1 MTKDERFR
9 LYSFASEAVQ
19 KDIDAVYWLT
29 KGMTDGIQLSAQQAR
44 RDQADWEIIANM
56 AMNKRLLDGNELF
69 IADKIDSLKER
80 ASFRWDWYAEK
91 LRAIIAKKMEKKDEW
106 SWKT

>member
-1 MTKDERFR
+1 MNNNEQFR

-29 KGMTDGIQLSAQQAR
+29 KGMTDGIQLSAQNSR
-44 RDQADWEIIANM
+44 RDQADWEVIANM

-69 IADKIDSLKER
+69 IADKIDNLKDR
-80 ASFRWDWYAEK
+80 ASCRWDWYVEK
-91 LRAIIAKKMEKKDEW
+91 LRAIVERKKEKKDD
-106 SWKT
+106 

>member
-1 MTKDERFR
+1 MNNNEQFR

-29 KGMTDGIQLSAQQAR
+29 KGMTDGIQVSAQNGR

-56 AMNKRLLDGNELF
+56 ALNKRLLDGHELF
-69 IADKIDSLKER
+69 IADKIESLKDR
-80 ASFRWDWYAEK
+80 ASCRWDWYVEK
-91 LRAIIAKKMEKKDEW
+91 LRAIVERKKEKKDD
-106 SWKT
+106 

>member
-1 MTKDERFR
+1 MNNNEQFR

-19 KDIDAVYWLT
+19 KDINAVYWLT
-29 KGMTDGIQLSAQQAR
+29 KGMTDGIQLSAQNGR

-69 IADKIDSLKER
+69 IADKIDKLKDR
-80 ASFRWDWYAEK
+80 ATFRWDWYVEK
-91 LRAIIAKKMEKKDEW
+91 LRAIVEKKKEKKDD
-106 SWKT
+106 

>member
-1 MTKDERFR
+1 MNNNEQFR

-29 KGMTDGIQLSAQQAR
+29 KGMTDGIQLSAQNSK

-56 AMNKRLLDGNELF
+56 ALNKRLLDGHELF
-69 IADKIDSLKER
+69 IADKIEKLKDR
-80 ASFRWDWYAEK
+80 ATFRWDWYVEK
-91 LRAIIAKKMEKKDEW
+91 LRAIVERKKGKKND
-106 SWKT
+106 

>member
-1 MTKDERFR
+1 MNNNEQFR

-29 KGMTDGIQLSAQQAR
+29 KGMTDGIQVSAQNGR

-69 IADKIDSLKER
+69 IADKIDALKDR
-80 ASFRWDWYAEK
+80 ATFRWDWYVEK
-91 LRAIIAKKMEKKDEW
+91 LKAIIEKKKGKKDD
-106 SWKT
+106 

>member
-1 MTKDERFR
+1 MNNNEQFR

-29 KGMTDGIQLSAQQAR
+29 KGMTDGIQLSAQNGR

-69 IADKIDSLKER
+69 IADKIDALKDR
-80 ASFRWDWYAEK
+80 ATFRWDWYVEK
-91 LRAIIAKKMEKKDEW
+91 LKAIIEKKKEKRDD
-106 SWKT
+106 

>member
-1 MTKDERFR
+1 MNNNEQFR

-29 KGMTDGIQLSAQQAR
+29 KGMTDGIQVSAQNGR

-56 AMNKRLLDGNELF
+56 ALNKRLLDGHELF
-69 IADKIDSLKER
+69 IADKIESLKDR
-80 ASFRWDWYAEK
+80 ASCRWDWYVEK
-91 LRAIIAKKMEKKDEW
+91 LRAIVERKKGKKDD
-106 SWKT
+106 

>member
-1 MTKDERFR
+1 MTKDELFR

-69 IADKIDSLKER
+69 IADKVDGLKDR
-80 ASFRWDWYAEK
+80 ASCRWDWYIEK
-91 LRAIIAKKMEKKDEW
+91 LRAIVAKKMEKKDD
-106 SWKT
+106 

>member
-1 MTKDERFR
+1 MNNNEQFR

-29 KGMTDGIQLSAQQAR
+29 KGMTDGIQVSAQNGR

-56 AMNKRLLDGNELF
+56 ALNKRLLDGNEMF
-69 IADKIDSLKER
+69 IADKIDNLKDR
-80 ASFRWDWYAEK
+80 ATFRWDWYVEK
-91 LRAIIAKKMEKKDEW
+91 LRAIVERKKEKKND
-106 SWKT
+106 

>member
-1 MTKDERFR
+1 MNNNEQFR

-29 KGMTDGIQLSAQQAR
+29 KGMTDGIQVSAQNGR

-69 IADKIDSLKER
+69 IADKIESLKDR
-80 ASFRWDWYAEK
+80 ASCRWDWYVEK
-91 LRAIIAKKMEKKDEW
+91 LRAIVERKKEKKDD
-106 SWKT
+106 

>member
-1 MTKDERFR
+1 MNNNEQFR

-29 KGMTDGIQLSAQQAR
+29 KGMTDGIQVSAQNGR

-56 AMNKRLLDGNELF
+56 AMNKRLLDGHELF
-69 IADKIDSLKER
+69 IADKIESLKDR
-80 ASFRWDWYAEK
+80 ASCRWDWYVEK
-91 LRAIIAKKMEKKDEW
+91 LRAIVERKKAKKDD
-106 SWKT
+106 

>member
-1 MTKDERFR
+1 MNNNEQFR

-29 KGMTDGIQLSAQQAR
+29 KGMTDGIQVSAQNGR

-56 AMNKRLLDGNELF
+56 ALNKRLLDGHELF
-69 IADKIDSLKER
+69 IADKIESLKDR
-80 ASFRWDWYAEK
+80 ASCRWDWYVEK
-91 LRAIIAKKMEKKDEW
+91 LRAIVERKKAKKDD
-106 SWKT
+106 

>member
-1 MTKDERFR
+1 MNNNEQFR

-29 KGMTDGIQLSAQQAR
+29 KGMTDGIQLSAQNGR

-56 AMNKRLLDGNELF
+56 ALNKRLLDGHELF
-69 IADKIDSLKER
+69 IADKIESLKDR
-80 ASFRWDWYAEK
+80 ASCRWDWYVEK
-91 LRAIIAKKMEKKDEW
+91 LRAIVERKKEKKDD
-106 SWKT
+106 

>member
-1 MTKDERFR
+1 MNNNEQFR

-29 KGMTDGIQLSAQQAR
+29 KGMTDGIQLSAQNSK

-69 IADKIDSLKER
+69 IADKIDALKDR
-80 ASFRWDWYAEK
+80 ATFRWDWYVEK
-91 LRAIIAKKMEKKDEW
+91 LRAIVERKKGKKDD
-106 SWKT
+106 